1 MSQAAGRCR
10 GGGGGGGRRIRKPRE
25 GIGVVPLRKRGQ
37 FITLLKQGGRGI
49 TSEGLRGI
57 SFGVREKER
66 ERGERG

>member
-10 GGGGGGGRRIRKPRE
+10 GGGGGRIRKPRE

-37 FITLLKQGGRGI
+37 FITLLKQGGGRGI

-57 SFGVREKER
+57 SLGVREKER